1 MLEYTITYLNPY
13 VFEEMKNVNI
23 FHLKPEE
30 IDTFYKLFKP
40 YYNIQFSGKIPIVY
54 DLDEDV
60 AEELFRLSNGCKVNP
75 SIQKSQ
81 LPFRSISMND
91 IITIYDITGPKSYF
105 YMADSV
111 VRLREVVL

>member
-23 FHLKPEE
+23 FQLKPEE

-40 YYNIQFSGKIPIVY
+40 YYNIQFSGKIPIMY
-54 DLDEDV
+54 DLNEDA
-60 AEELFRLSNGCKVNP
+60 AEELFRLSNGAKVNP
-75 SIQKSQ
+75 SIPKSQ

-91 IITIYDITGPKSYF
+91 IITIYAVTGPKSYF
-105 YMADSV
+105 YTADSV
-111 VRLREVVL
+111 VRLSEVVL